1 MPTFADGMDVD
12 GPAGGTLGGWEIRED
27 RGRASSP
34 RGFSGVSAASV
45 TFGGLLRHRRRFGRT
60 IFCGIVQPS
69 KVNTLRRSNR
79 RRCLRAVRSVTSC
92 RPTAVQTVTSCSGFT
107 KDSKSIRGSVTAC
120 CPRRR
125 ASLAIDS
132 PQLLLTSAILGIDS
146 LPLTAVCILLGGLMG
161 GQDLSVRGALLLAA
175 AVAAGV

>member
-1 MPTFADGMDVD
+1 MGDQRGSRPRLVTPRLLWRVCCISDFRWIVAPPETLWQYHFLWDRPTIQGE
-12 GPAGGTLGGWEIRED
+12 P
-27 RGRASSP
+27 
-34 RGFSGVSAASV
+34 
-45 TFGGLLRHRRRFGRT
+45 
-60 IFCGIVQPS
+60 
-69 KVNTLRRSNR
+69 LRRSNR
-79 RRCLRAVRSVTSC
+79 QRCLRAVLSVTSC